1 MADFITPK
9 AGEPA
14 EGDTCK
20 VKYGEAKSAYDRM
33 SAEAKGLFDNDEAYA
48 SSKATYDYWADHID
62 SANGT
67 KALPSNLAK
76 TKEANNNGALI
87 ATVAILGTASLG
99 LIFACKKKH
108 SK

>member
-1 MADFITPK
+1 MTTEEKFADAKAILTYWGEHRSNK
-9 AGEPA
+9 AGSLQNP
-14 EGDTCK
+14 
-20 VKYGEAKSAYDRM
+20 
-33 SAEAKGLFDNDEAYA
+33 N
-48 SSKATYDYWADHID
+48 
-62 SANGT
+62 
-67 KALPSNLAK
+67 NLAK

>member
-1 MADFITPK
+1 
-9 AGEPA
+9 
-14 EGDTCK
+14 
-20 VKYGEAKSAYDRM
+20 M

-48 SSKATYDYWADHID
+48 SSKATYDYWAAHSD